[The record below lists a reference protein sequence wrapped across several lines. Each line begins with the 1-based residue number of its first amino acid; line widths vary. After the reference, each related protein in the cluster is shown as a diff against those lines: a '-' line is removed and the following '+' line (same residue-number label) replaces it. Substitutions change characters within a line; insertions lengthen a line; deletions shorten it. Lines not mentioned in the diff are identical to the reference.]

1 MALISLGPTGS
12 RSKGRWSGALE
23 WDVAGHT
30 IPFPRDETR
39 PLRLRVRCN
48 RPLPSACFGPLPG
61 RRDSSLEVPGMPYE
75 KVAVKELTKG
85 DRQELQASMAPRSQ
99 VRRPPLAPVTSPPP
113 QPTPP

>member
-1 MALISLGPTGS
+1 
-12 RSKGRWSGALE
+12 
-23 WDVAGHT
+23 
-30 IPFPRDETR
+30 
-39 PLRLRVRCN
+39 
-48 RPLPSACFGPLPG
+48 
-61 RRDSSLEVPGMPYE
+61 MPYE